1 MRGRGRHGNSRSFG
15 NFLMG
20 VLFVTLLCCT
30 VFSKCTNGVT
40 LPLNIIQRSLHV
52 QHH

>member
-1 MRGRGRHGNSRSFG
+1 
-15 NFLMG
+15 
-20 VLFVTLLCCT
+20 